1 MGFARVTASG
11 IELEIWVV
19 PRASRPALGPLHGER
34 LRVAVSAPPV
44 DGAANEAVR
53 SLVADAM
60 GVARGEV
67 TVVRG
72 TSGRNKT
79 LRVCGDPN
87 ALIERLKAQGLDVNS
102 SSANPSD
109 GPKAVQPP
117 KAPTKVLKRSRK

>member
-1 MGFARVTASG
+1 MGFVRVTASG
-11 IELEIWVV
+11 LELELWVV

-34 LRVAVSAPPV
+34 LRAAVSAPPV

-87 ALIERLKAQGLDVNS
+87 LLIERLQAQGLDVNS
-102 SSANPSD
+102 SSD
-109 GPKAVQPP
+109 GPEAAQPP
-117 KAPTKVLKRSRK
+117 AAPKRSRKS